1 MFNQEHTSSQE
12 AQRQFSSQEAGDILN
27 LAARLSND
35 SFSQEQLEAIAEEAG
50 IPREAIHRAIQE
62 RQRQIQAEN
71 EKKRLREERRQHWHR
86 MLPLVS
92 LVLVILVTSLA
103 IFFAFASPRASAREM
118 RIVRIDRSGVT
129 LPPLPRI
136 ELNLPSDMVE
146 TPSAEET
153 PEISMQEVSGRTKR
167 VYTRPARQIPFSF
180 SSQSIFVEDLNTGE
194 TITAVPEAKETHHL
208 TLSPSENQLAY
219 FSGKVSGQGTDLWVV
234 NTDGTK
240 LCHITED
247 GGVLKLSDGRTATVK
262 GTEVMWADDNTLI
275 TDTSLGRME
284 IDLDKNNV
292 PHTVRIYQPR
302 Q

>member
-1 MFNQEHTSSQE
+1 MFNLDHTSSQE

-35 SFSQEQLEAIAEEAG
+35 SFSQEQLETIAEEAG

-62 RQRQIQAEN
+62 HQRQIQAEI
-71 EKKRLREERRQHWHR
+71 EKNRLREERRQHWHR
-86 MLPLVS
+86 MLPLIS
-92 LVLVILVTSLA
+92 LILVILVTGLA
-103 IFFAFASPRASAREM
+103 LYFAFASPPTSAREM
-118 RIVRIDRSGVT
+118 RIVSIDRSRVVPT
-129 LPPLPRI
+129 PRI
-136 ELNLPSDMVE
+136 ELNLPSEVFE

-153 PEISMQEVSGRTKR
+153 SEISMQEVNGRTR
-167 VYTRPARQIPFSF
+167 RIYTRPARQIPFTF

-194 TITAVPEAKETHHL
+194 TITAVPEAKAVHHL

-219 FSGKVSGQGTDLWVV
+219 FSGKASGQGTDLWVV

-247 GGVLKLSDGRTATVK
+247 SGVLKLSDGRTATVK

-275 TDTSLGRME
+275 TDTNLGRME

-292 PHTVRIYQPR
+292 PHTVRVYQPR